1 MHPYRTITQN
11 GETADQSSSEEPTRG
26 SVASSWK
33 RFRRQLTKE
42 EFDVATTNGRAEIL
56 RAARITFARHGFDG
70 ASIRDIAQEA
80 GLSLSALYY
89 YFPSKQDALYELIHN
104 AFTWFSERA
113 RATVDAAGSDP
124 IDRITVLVR
133 FTVRYRSTYRQISR
147 VILRDT
153 ERLSDD
159 SFGSVRELQK
169 DSRNIFADVVEE
181 GRTSGVFAVESAET
195 ASRAIL
201 SIINAIPL
209 WFSTGGDMTIEDLE
223 REYTRFSL
231 RLLAHDPDDAELE
244 RLLAL
249 PLADVEDFSGR
260 LDGTAAPIK
269 R

>member
-1 MHPYRTITQN
+1 M
-11 GETADQSSSEEPTRG
+11 
-26 SVASSWK
+26 
-33 RFRRQLTKE
+33 
-42 EFDVATTNGRAEIL
+42 ATTNGRAEIL

-113 RATVDAAGSDP
+113 RASVDAVGPDP
-124 IDRITVLVR
+124 VDRIAVLVR

-153 ERLSDD
+153 ERLNAD
-159 SFGSVRELQK
+159 SFTTIRELQK
-169 DSRNIFADVVEE
+169 ESRNIFSDTVEE
-181 GRTSGVFAVESAET
+181 GRTAGTFAVESADT

-201 SIINAIPL
+201 SIINSIPL
-209 WFSTGGDMTIEDLE
+209 WFSTDGTLTIDDLE

-231 RLLAHDPDDAELE
+231 RLLGHDPDEE
-244 RLLAL
+244 EIGRLLAL
-249 PLADVEDFSGR
+249 PLAE
-260 LDGTAAPIK
+260 LDAFPESLHGTAVPAK